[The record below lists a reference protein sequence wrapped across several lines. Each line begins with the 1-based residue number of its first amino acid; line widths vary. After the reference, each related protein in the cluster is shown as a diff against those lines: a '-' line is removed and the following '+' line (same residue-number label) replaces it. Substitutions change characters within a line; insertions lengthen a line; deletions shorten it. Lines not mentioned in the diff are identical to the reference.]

1 MVLLTTVIS
10 VIAIFAYLVAVG
22 SALSVGYGVTKMI
35 FSSRTM
41 PTQATSTDREYL
53 LARLEEESYIM
64 SLQVVGDEPSTADV
78 QEYTQEEINQRAQN
92 LKERLS
98 VRRSNYELLNQQV

>member
-1 MVLLTTVIS
+1 MDLLTTAIS
-10 VIAIFAYLVAVG
+10 AIGIFACLVALG
-22 SALSVGYGVTKMI
+22 SAVSVGHDVTKMI
-35 FSSRTM
+35 FSSRTT
-41 PTQATSTDREYL
+41 PTQATPTDREYL

-64 SLQVVGDEPSTADV
+64 SLRVVGDEPSTADV

-92 LKERLS
+92 LKEHLS